1 MNRQLIVSLVAAV
14 ASFVVSTV
22 AAQAQVVAPNLPA
35 GTPYRVVFASTGT
48 YQSYNTT
55 TPSQTRSLSYWQNI
69 VNNEAAASS
78 SPTITG
84 ATFRLVGSVFD
95 AALGVTVS
103 APTLTGMSNT
113 VSDGIPVY
121 NTLGQLVATD
131 SVSFWSATHLA
142 AMNTDRNG
150 GTLAAGA
157 VWTGW
162 TPQANNRMFG
172 SSLATFIGNSGQTTW
187 NPVATLGSTSF
198 LRIYA
203 ISEPISTIPTPGAA
217 ALLGLGGLAMARRR
231 R

>member
-14 ASFVVSTV
+14 ASFVASTV

-35 GTPYRVVFASTGT
+35 GTPYRVVFASTGS

-95 AALGVTVS
+95 AALGTTIS

-131 SVSFWSATHLA
+131 SVAFWSGTHLA

-150 GTLAAGA
+150 GTLPAGA

-162 TPQANNRMFG
+162 TPTLNNRMFG
-172 SSLATFIGNSGQTTW
+172 SSLATFFGNSGQTTW
-187 NPVATLGSTSF
+187 NPGATLGSTSF

-203 ISEPISTIPTPGAA
+203 ISAPIIPTPGAA
-217 ALLGLGGLAMARRR
+217 ALLGLGGLAMVRRR